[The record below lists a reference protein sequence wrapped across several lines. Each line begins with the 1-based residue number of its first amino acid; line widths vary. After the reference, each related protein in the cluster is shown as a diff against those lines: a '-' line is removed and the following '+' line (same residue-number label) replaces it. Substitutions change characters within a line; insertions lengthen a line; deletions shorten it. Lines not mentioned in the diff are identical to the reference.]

1 MSLREWLSAFQRGE
15 LSRAQLRQRLESLGE
30 GGSEA
35 DASLSEGQ
43 QGLWMLQSAQPRSY
57 AYNIPICLGLSGPL
71 DPQALQA
78 ACIETLRAHPA
89 LAAAV
94 VERDGRPQRRGIAA
108 EALPFAVHDARAL
121 SEPDLHEAM
130 SARLREPFALDRGP
144 FMRADLYAR
153 GKDSWTL
160 LIVVHH
166 IAFDGGSVDAFM
178 QTLCMAYERAAGGT
192 AQASAAVETAA
203 AAPAAGFA
211 EFVRWERDYVASA
224 AGEAALDYWLRT
236 LDGAQPA
243 LGPGDRASRRP
254 RTVRHALDADTGR
267 AVAAACARLRITP
280 AAFYLSLYQD
290 LLASVC
296 GRDDIAV
303 GMAVERRPRADFD
316 ATVGC
321 FVNLV
326 VVRAA
331 PDPQAK
337 PAQRLRDTH
346 ARLGQALSHADY
358 PFQRVARERRRR
370 GAGQGEP
377 FDTVFEYKS
386 RRFFALPALARAWVG
401 VRFEPLEGLYQEGE
415 YPLAFKVAEREH
427 GPVLYFDHD
436 AGRVDEATAQRWLQR
451 LADSVRSTV
460 AALSVADEP
469 APWRALHDTIQAQA
483 RRDPAAPAVVDAD
496 GSLSYGELD
505 ARSDAIAAQLR
516 RAGVGADAVVA
527 VLLER
532 SAQALCALL
541 AVWKAGAAWLALDP
555 ELPAE
560 RLRFMLEDAGAVAT
574 ITREGLRERL
584 PGTDALVLERIAA
597 AADFDAPA
605 IDPGQLAYVIYTSGS
620 TGTPKGVGLTHA
632 GLANLARVQAAA
644 FGVRAGERV
653 LQFAPWTFDAS
664 VWEIAMALSAGA
676 TLYLAPNGSLQ
687 RSGRLAGLM
696 QEQAIAVATLP
707 PSALTLL
714 ESVELPQ
721 LRTLIVAGEECAPAL
736 AQRWMRK
743 CRFVNAYGPSETT
756 VCATFRPCAEDD
768 AFAAGSVPIG
778 RAIAGAATYA
788 LDPDSLRPVAT
799 GEVGELF
806 VSGVALARGY
816 LGRAGL
822 TAERFLADPYG
833 APGARMY
840 RTGDRVR
847 LLADGELQFV
857 GRADA
862 QVKIRGSRVELGEV
876 EAAAQA
882 HRDVAQCAVA
892 LLPER
897 NQLAAFVVAADGCA
911 ADAQALRRHL
921 AARLPDY
928 MVPARIEFLA
938 QLPTNRNGK
947 VDRHALVATLS
958 APHPKE
964 QPAMLRERD
973 IEAAVAAIV
982 GEVLRLRE
990 VPPEQGFFE
999 IGGDSILAVGVARR
1013 IGEAYGIAFEA
1024 TDLLDLGSVR
1034 RIAAHIA
1041 AGAARADVHP
1051 VPAPAASA
1059 PTRAQPDA
1067 LPSYIDDCAAII
1079 GLSCHLPGA
1088 RDHRQF
1094 WDNLRGGVE
1103 SIEFLDPQTLRAAG
1117 VPEALLAK
1125 PGLVAARA
1133 AITDKDCFD
1142 HEFFQVSAQ
1151 DAQAMDPQLRLLLQH
1166 AWKAVE
1172 DAGYR
1177 NVEIADA
1184 GVFMTAANAGYHAD
1198 AAPTAWTLT
1207 ESSKQYVA
1215 SAWSQPGSIPTLIS
1229 HRLGLR
1235 GPSLF
1240 VHTNCSSSL
1249 VALHTAWRSL
1259 IAGDSRH
1266 ALVGAAA
1273 LAASEPLGYVAER
1286 GMNFSSDGHLRPFD
1300 AAADGMLGGEGVA
1313 VLLLKRARD
1322 AIADGDPI
1330 YALLRGAAVNNDGA
1344 DKAGYYAPGA
1354 SGQAQVVGQVLATT
1368 GVDVESIGY
1377 IEAHGTATRLGD
1389 PLELAALGQAFARHT
1404 QRRQFCGIGSVKSN
1418 IGHLDTAAGLA
1429 GCIKVALSLH
1439 HGEIPPSLNYSRP
1452 NPAIDFAN
1460 SPFYVVDAARPLPA
1474 QDAPHRAGVSS
1485 FGIGGTNA
1493 HALLEQFRAAPRV
1506 PRAAQHCLVPL
1517 SARNPERL
1525 RQYAA
1530 DLLAFVQR
1538 DDGLD
1543 LGDIARTLQL
1553 GREPFASRIALEAAS
1568 LEELRA
1574 GLRTFVAND
1583 AVAAAP
1589 AAPGYDADKLEQL
1602 LPHWAERGQW
1612 SKIGAAWMAG
1622 AEIDWSALNRDQDAR
1637 RISLPTYPFAPKRH
1651 NRPLPAAQSAAAPA
1665 PAATLHPLLHH
1676 NTSGLHEHRYTSILR
1691 GDEFVFADHDVRGT
1705 RLLPGVAY
1713 LEMARA
1719 ALAQAT
1725 RSAPTALAL
1734 HDVAWLRPLV
1744 AGAQPIAVHV
1754 RIEERADGR
1763 YRFQVYSERDDGSQC
1778 VHCEGTASRIAA
1790 DADERLDLDALRAQ
1804 CVGAAATGEQCYAL
1818 FDRLGCRYGPSLRA
1832 LVETR
1837 LGLAADGSRFALG
1850 RLQLPANAERDARFV
1865 LHPGLLDSALQA
1877 SLGLGLGE
1885 GGLDDGELEQTL
1897 PFSIDRVRIAH
1908 APGER
1913 AWALVRIAAGSSDAV
1928 SKLDVRILDE
1938 HGRVAVD
1945 IAGLSARV
1953 VSEPGAATA
1962 AEPAAE
1968 PAAGN
1973 TANAAAAAGAAPVAA
1988 DDRAVA
1994 APAHAAASLPLG
2006 TVPLVP
2012 VWDDL
2017 GPLAPPDAAAVPRRV
2032 LLIGADAA
2040 LRTAVLAAC
2049 AGDTLRELEAH
2060 HSQVEAIVA
2069 IRALRPTHVIW
2080 AAHGAA
2086 AGEEPDARVL
2096 RCLRLTKAL
2105 LRGGYEPRALRL
2117 IAITAQALAVRNDEA
2132 GDPAQA
2138 ATHGFIGSVAKE
2150 YPHWSVHAYDLDAP
2164 QAAPWP
2170 ALLDAPADPEN
2181 SSVAL
2186 RDGSRYLRRL
2196 VPVRLPEASRTRMVA
2211 GGVYVVLGGAGG
2223 LGQAWSEYVLRRY
2236 RANVVWLGRRAPE
2249 GEIAAAIERLSG
2261 LGGSLRYLRV
2271 DARKRSELE
2280 AALKQVEAE
2289 HGIIHGFVHSALN
2302 LHDRGVMAVE
2312 EGAFAQALSSKLATG
2327 AALAGALAR
2336 YRPAD
2341 FVLFF
2346 SALQSFN
2353 PSPGQSSYAAG
2364 SVYVDAL
2371 ATWMRRKGHAAAR
2384 TINWGYWGSV
2394 GIVASAAHRRRMEH
2408 IGEGSIEPAEA
2419 MPFIE
2424 TALAGPFEQL
2434 ALLKRA
2440 AAHGGAALPILDEET
2455 VELGGAAA
2463 GLRFAPPDV
2472 AQVPQPQDPAEQG
2485 AHAGAD
2491 PLDAALASGMLHQI
2505 ARFAGAAAGASELRW
2520 DALHPRLGKPAL
2532 YAPWLREAL
2541 AFLVRAGLAHERA
2554 DGVHA
2559 LSRPLSGHDWDLA
2572 ERYFAGP
2579 LHSESERAHA
2589 ALVGPLL
2596 RALPDILAGRREA
2609 TEIMF
2614 ADASVQRVEQVYKQN
2629 PYIDYFN
2636 RVAATLVAGYA
2647 EQRLRAE
2654 PDAPLRLLEI
2664 GAGTGATSARVFE
2677 ALKPHAAAVAEYRY
2691 TDVSRAFLGHAEREY
2706 RAAAPYLHCQLLD
2719 IDRPLA
2725 AQGIDCG
2732 GYDIVVATNVLHA
2745 TVDIHRSVRHA
2756 KGALRRGG
2764 LLVVNEMRGHELFA
2778 HLTFGLLPGWWAH
2791 RDGWLREPGSPGLA
2805 PASWRRV
2812 LQEEGFR
2819 AIRFP
2824 LGDAHRF
2831 GQQII
2836 LAESDGV
2843 FRHKST
2849 AVPAREP
2856 HAGASGPGQSGLAS
2870 PAAASQPAAAAHVA
2884 AEPVVAEPAVSPAAA
2899 DPALREQTLRFVRR
2913 EVAEVLELP
2922 MEDVDADEPFES
2934 YGIDSIL
2941 AIRLANALRAR
2952 FPDVSSTIVFEHPSV
2967 RALAA
2972 HLTALEPAP
2981 ASVAAPAAA
2990 AAAAPASADPTPA
3003 AAPVAASAPA
3013 AAAARD
3019 VRAATIAL
3027 ARAVVARTL
3036 EQPADE
3042 VDVDEPLENYG
3053 VDSIL
3058 AIRIANEL
3066 RESFAEVSSTVLFEH
3081 RSIVAIAEHFLATQ
3095 PDAARALLQSPAP
3108 APRPAAYAAP
3118 APSVRETA
3126 APAPAAAPASAPAQ
3140 PSPQPAVAALAPT
3153 AAVDDDRAVAIIGVS
3168 GRYPQAA
3175 DLDQFWE
3182 RISRGEDCVSEIPA
3196 ERWSLDGFYEADPAK
3211 AIAEGKSYCKWGG
3224 FIDGFADFDPLFFGI
3239 APREAMAID
3248 PHERLFLQETW
3259 RAFEEAGYTRAALAG
3274 RHGRRVGVFAGIS
3287 QSGFERCASGQD
3299 ATGDAIHPQTSFG
3312 SVANRVSYLL
3322 DLQGPSMPIDTMCS
3336 SSLTAIHEAC
3346 EHLLRG
3352 ECEVAAAGGV
3362 NLNLHPSRYVA
3373 SCEGRFLA
3381 TDGRCRSFGEGGDGF
3396 VPGEGVGVLILKRLS
3411 RALADGDHIHAV
3423 IRASSINH
3431 GGKAKGYTAPNP
3443 AAQRELVRGAI
3454 AKAGIGAREISFVEA
3469 HGTGTEL
3476 GDPIEIEALTQAF
3489 RDTTAERG
3497 FCAIGSVKSNIGHLE
3512 AAAGVAGVTKVLLQL
3527 RHRQLAPSLHAQR
3540 PNPHIA
3546 FESGPFRLQ
3555 RELAPWPATAGRRIA
3570 SVSSFGAG
3578 GANAHLILEE
3588 YAAPAPAS
3596 DAGPV
3601 LVTLSAKD
3609 EARLRECAQQLLRA
3623 CRAPGAPAL
3632 ADIAYTLQVGREAME
3647 HRLAFVAASMAELE
3661 DKLEGFLQ
3669 QRKSL
3674 ERFYLGQAQRGRKT
3688 LSWLREDED
3697 AQALIEAWL
3706 ARGKLDRLAEA
3717 WVEGAAQID
3726 WQQLYPAQAQ
3736 PRRVSLP
3743 TYPFAPER
3751 YWIASLPT
3759 ATAKPAAS
3767 AAPAE
3772 SRLHPLVHRN
3782 TSNLDGLRFSASFSG
3797 EEPVFA
3803 DHTVAGQRIL
3813 PAVAYLEMARAAAV
3827 LAAQAEPGAAVQID
3841 EVVWLK
3847 PVMAGPATLQLH
3859 IEVRAQGDELQCEFV
3874 REGRDEGGRATAPC
3888 ARARVRLQPQ
3898 AAATPDLD
3906 LAALQAATAA
3916 ATIAGETCYRELAA
3930 MGVVYGPSHRGLVE
3944 VRCGEDA
3951 QGRFVLA
3958 RLRAP
3963 AGSAADGCALPPGLL
3978 DSAVQAAGF
3987 GAADGD
3993 AGEQTASVPFALDR
4007 LQLLRACP
4015 QQGWA
4020 VVRRSSSTNGIARTD
4035 IDLCDDDGR
4044 VCVRLQGLSGRP
4056 YRHASAAPSTPRTLF
4071 FVPTNAAGDAS
4082 IATAENGER
4091 RLLLACDVPAAAL
4104 ATVAG
4109 AAECRILDA
4118 ASADPAERFAS
4129 YAGHVLAALRE
4140 LADDRAPAL
4149 LQLAVPQRGA
4159 GRLHAALAAMLR
4171 QAQSE
4176 FAGLRT
4182 QLLAVE
4188 AGEGA
4193 HVSARRVDAIALAE
4207 VELGDAAAS
4216 WRDGGVYLIAGGMG
4230 GIGAA
4235 LIADIA
4241 RSCAGAT
4248 IVIAGRSDLDAA
4260 GLERLR
4266 RLSALGAQVA
4276 YRCVDVSQ
4284 RAQVEELVAEILAQY
4299 GALHGVLH
4307 CAGSAHQRPLSALSA
4322 RELGEALAAKVAG
4335 ARYLDLAT
4343 RHLPLDCFVLF
4354 SSLTART
4361 GAPAQAAYAT
4371 ANAFLG
4377 QYAQY
4382 RHELQALGER
4392 SGRSL
4397 AIDWPYWG
4405 SDGGMQLPA
4414 QTVAAM
4420 RQRGFAALD
4429 ADSGAAALKRA
4440 LASPYPQLAVAHG
4453 DPALIRAA
4461 LGHDGD
4467 DGGDGPGRSA
4477 RHDAP
4482 RAAQQRA
4489 QAAERSEPH
4498 RSEAAPAAAS
4508 ADDTA
4513 AAIAALSAFLS
4524 EQLMIPPAR
4533 IRAGDGFDGFGIDS
4547 VIAVRLTAALE
4558 KTYGP
4563 LSKTL
4568 FFEYATVAELA
4579 AHLATRRA
4587 PVAAAAT
4594 QSDDGAAT
4602 DAAAAAAVTAIAPAQ
4617 TPAPLAPVAQSSPQP
4632 SDEGI
4637 AIVGL
4642 AGRYPRSP
4650 TLAAFWDNLKAG
4662 VDCVG
4667 EIPAERWSLDGFYDP
4682 DPAAHGKSYSKWGG
4696 FLDGVADFDPRFFN
4710 ISPREAPMMDPQER
4724 LFLMCAHETL
4734 EDAGYTREALNRS
4747 AEAGGGVGVFVGVMH
4762 AEYQLYGAQAQMLG
4776 EPLALGSG
4784 IGSIANRVSYF
4795 GNFQGPSL
4803 AVDSMCSSSLSA
4815 IHLACRSLRDGEC
4828 AVALAGG
4835 VNVSLH
4841 PNKYLGLSQAR
4852 FASSQGRCAAF
4863 GEGGDGYVPGEGVGA
4878 VLLKPLAQALADG
4891 DRIYGVIKGSGLN
4904 HGGRSNGFAVPN
4916 AAAQARLIR
4925 RTLQRSGVD
4934 AGAIGYVEAHGTGT
4948 ALGDPIEIA
4957 GLTRALRE
4965 HGGDAAPA
4973 AASIRIGSVKSNIGH
4988 CESAAGIAGLTKI
5001 LLQLEHATLVPTL
5014 HAQTLNPNIDFA
5026 QTPFAVQRTLE
5037 PWPAPSRADAIP
5049 APRIAALSSFGA
5061 GGSNA
5066 HLLVEEFLAPARAS
5080 APRPPR
5086 PALIVLSA
5094 AESERLD
5101 EAARRLLAS
5110 LSAQGFGD
5118 ADLDAIAC
5126 TLQTGREHH
5135 AHRLGL
5141 SAGSIAELRAKLE
5154 GFLAGDRSRCHR
5166 GVADPERAQAP
5177 ADDLLALLERGEQA
5191 HVLAA
5196 WVAGVEW
5203 PWPRLYLQ
5211 RPARLR
5217 LPTYPF
5223 ARERYWAPDALR
5235 PRTQAATVAVADA
5248 VTATAPARGEIVAAA
5263 QPQTVVVAAPAPAVS
5278 APSQL
5283 RQVEDV
5289 LRETLAEVLYM
5300 KPADV
5305 GANTTF
5311 ADLGMD
5317 SVMGVE
5323 WLPMIQQRLGVSL
5336 GATKIYEH
5344 PTIRELAAY
5353 VAAQMPA
5360 AAPTP
5365 AAPVAATAPPQARVA
5380 EADSAP
5386 AVVAAAV
5393 APAGESSAPA
5403 RLREVEDVLR
5413 ETLAEVLYM
5422 KPGDVGVNTPF
5433 VDLGMDSVMGV
5444 EWLPMIQQRLG
5455 VSLGATK
5462 TYEYPTIRDL
5472 AGYVLAQMPAAAA
5485 PSSSSSSPT
5494 SEPDPVDRWL
5504 QAIYEG
5510 RADPAEAQRWLAT
5523 LETEETSGRTP

>member
-71 DPQALQA
+71 DLQALQA

-94 VERDGRPQRRGIAA
+94 VERDGRPQRRSVAA

-178 QTLCMAYERAAGGT
+178 QTLCAAYERAAGGT
-192 AQASAAVETAA
+192 TQTDAA
-203 AAPAAGFA
+203 ATAPAAGFA

-243 LGPGDRASRRP
+243 LGPGNPAPRRP

-290 LLASVC
+290 LLAAQC

-316 ATVGC
+316 TTVGC

-386 RRFFALPALARAWVG
+386 RRFFALPALARAWAG

-415 YPLAFKVAEREH
+415 YPLAFKVAEREL

-460 AALSVADEP
+460 AALSAADEP
-469 APWRALHDTIQAQA
+469 TPWRALHHTIQAQA

-516 RAGVGADAVVA
+516 HAGVGADAVVA

-584 PGTDALVLERIAA
+584 PDTDSLALERIAA
-597 AADFDAPA
+597 AAQFDAPA

-620 TGTPKGVGLTHA
+620 TGTPKGVALTHA

-644 FGVRAGERV
+644 FDVRAGERV

-696 QEQAIAVATLP
+696 QEHAIAVATLP

-756 VCATFRPCAEDD
+756 VCATFRPCAADD

-778 RAIAGAATYA
+778 RAIAGAAAYA

-928 MVPARIEFLA
+928 MVPTRIEFLA

-1041 AGAARADVHP
+1041 ASAARADVRP

-1059 PTRAQPDA
+1059 PARAQPDA

-1125 PGLVAARA
+1125 PRLVAARA

-1177 NVEIADA
+1177 NAEIADA

-1273 LAASEPLGYVAER
+1273 LSASEPLGYVAER

-1354 SGQAQVVGQVLATT
+1354 SGQAQVVGHVLATT

-1460 SPFYVVDAARPLPA
+1460 SPFYVVDTAQRLPA

-1493 HALLEQFRAAPRV
+1493 HALLEQFRAAPRA
-1506 PRAAQHCLVPL
+1506 PRAAQRCLVPL

-1574 GLRTFVAND
+1574 GLRAFVAND

-1589 AAPGYDADKLEQL
+1589 AAPGYDADELAQL

-1622 AEIDWSALNRDQDAR
+1622 AELDWSALNRDRDAH

-1651 NRPLPAAQSAAAPA
+1651 NRPLPATQPAAAPA

-1676 NTSGLHEHRYTSILR
+1676 NTSGLHEHRYTTVLR

-1754 RIEERADGR
+1754 RIEERTDGR

-1804 CVGAAATGEQCYAL
+1804 CAGSAATGEQCYAL

-1850 RLQLPANAERDARFV
+1850 RLQLPANAERDPRFV

-1962 AEPAAE
+1962 AEPAA
-1968 PAAGN
+1968 GN
-1973 TANAAAAAGAAPVAA
+1973 IANAAVAVAAPAAA

-2017 GPLAPPDAAAVPRRV
+2017 GPLAPPDAGAVPRRV

-2040 LRTAVLAAC
+2040 LRAALLAAC

-2105 LRGGYEPRALRL
+2105 LREGYEPRALRL

-2164 QAAPWP
+2164 QSAPWP

-2196 VPVRLPEASRTRMVA
+2196 VPARLPETTRTRMVA

-2261 LGGSLRYLRV
+2261 LGGSLRYLRA

-2440 AAHGGAALPILDEET
+2440 AAHGGAALPILNEET
-2455 VELGGAAA
+2455 VELAGAAA
-2463 GLRFAPPDV
+2463 GLRFAPPDL
-2472 AQVPQPQDPAEQG
+2472 AQVPQPQEPAEQG

-2554 DGVHA
+2554 DGVYA
-2559 LSRPLSGHDWDLA
+2559 LPRPLSGHDWEVA

-2596 RALPDILAGRREA
+2596 RALPEILAGRREA

-2732 GYDIVVATNVLHA
+2732 DYDIVVATNVLHA

-2856 HAGASGPGQSGLAS
+2856 HAGASGPGQSGLAA

-2884 AEPVVAEPAVSPAAA
+2884 AEPVAAEPAVSPAAA

-2922 MEDVDADEPFES
+2922 VEDVDADEPFES
-2934 YGIDSIL
+2934 YGVDSIL

-2967 RALAA
+2967 RTLAA
-2972 HLTALEPAP
+2972 HLTGLEPAP

-2990 AAAAPASADPTPA
+2990 AAPASAEPAPA
-3003 AAPVAASAPA
+3003 AAPVAAPAPA

-3066 RESFAEVSSTVLFEH
+3066 RENFAEVSSTVLFEH

-3095 PDAARALLQSPAP
+3095 PDAARALLPSPAP

-3126 APAPAAAPASAPAQ
+3126 APAPAAAPAAAPASAPAQ
-3140 PSPQPAVAALAPT
+3140 PSPQPTVAALAPT
-3153 AAVDDDRAVAIIGVS
+3153 TVNATDDDRAVAIIGVS

-3476 GDPIEIEALTQAF
+3476 GDPIEIEALTHAF

-3555 RELAPWPATAGRRIA
+3555 RELTPWPATAGRRIA

-3588 YAAPAPAS
+3588 YAAPAPAPAS

-3647 HRLAFVAASMAELE
+3647 QRLAFVAASMAELE

-3669 QRKSL
+3669 QRKGL

-3726 WQQLYPAQAQ
+3726 WQQLYPAPAPAQ

-3759 ATAKPAAS
+3759 ATAKPAA
-3767 AAPAE
+3767 ATAPAE

-3803 DHTVAGQRIL
+3803 DHTVADQRIL
-3813 PAVAYLEMARAAAV
+3813 PAVAYLEMARAAAA

-3847 PVMAGPATLQLH
+3847 PVMAGPAALQLH

-3906 LAALQAATAA
+3906 LAALHAAAAA

-3944 VRCGEDA
+3944 VRRGEDA

-3963 AGSAADGCALPPGLL
+3963 AGTAADGCALPPGLL

-4071 FVPTNAAGDAS
+4071 FVPSNAAGDAS
-4082 IATAENGER
+4082 IATAANGER

-4104 ATVAG
+4104 ATLAG

-4140 LADDRAPAL
+4140 LADAGAPAL

-4235 LIADIA
+4235 LVADIA

-4322 RELGEALAAKVAG
+4322 RELDEALAAKVAG

-4397 AIDWPYWG
+4397 AIDWPYWD

-4461 LGHDGD
+4461 LGLDGGHDDGNG
-4467 DGGDGPGRSA
+4467 GGDGPGRGA

-4489 QAAERSEPH
+4489 QAAAARSEPH
-4498 RSEAAPAAAS
+4498 RGEAAPAAAS

-4587 PVAAAAT
+4587 PVAAAAA
-4594 QSDDGAAT
+4594 QSDDS
-4602 DAAAAAAVTAIAPAQ
+4602 AAVTAIAPAQ
-4617 TPAPLAPVAQSSPQP
+4617 TPAPLAPVPQSSPQRA
-4632 SDEGI
+4632 DEGI

-4734 EDAGYTREALNRS
+4734 EDAGYTREALNRG

-4762 AEYQLYGAQAQMLG
+4762 AEYQLYGAQAQMSG

-4803 AVDSMCSSSLSA
+4803 AIDSMCSSSLSA

-5037 PWPAPSRADAIP
+5037 PWLAPSRADASP

-5110 LSAQGFGD
+5110 LSTQGFGD

-5141 SAGSIAELRAKLE
+5141 SAGSIAELRGKLE

-5191 HVLAA
+5191 RVLAA

-5203 PWPRLYLQ
+5203 PWTRLYLQ
-5211 RPARLR
+5211 RPTRLR

-5248 VTATAPARGEIVAAA
+5248 VAATAPARGEIVATG
-5263 QPQTVVVAAPAPAVS
+5263 QPQTVVAAVPAAAAAGAPA
-5278 APSQL
+5278 QL

-5305 GANTTF
+5305 GAHTTF

-5360 AAPTP
+5360 AAP
-5365 AAPVAATAPPQARVA
+5365 VAAAAPPQARVA
-5380 EADSAP
+5380 ETGSASAP
-5386 AVVAAAV
+5386 AAVAAAIT
-5393 APAGESSAPA
+5393 PASESSAPA
-5403 RLREVEDVLR
+5403 QLREVEDVLR

-5472 AGYVLAQMPAAAA
+5472 AGYVLAQMPAAVA
-5485 PSSSSSSPT
+5485 PSSSPAG
-5494 SEPDPVDRWL
+5494 EPDPVDRWL

-5510 RADPAEAQRWLAT
+5510 RADPAEAQQWLAT